1 MQLTVSSIV
10 CQGCADTIT
19 KAVKNLDGHAVVQ
32 VDVATKQVLVE
43 SQADEAA
50 VKAAIAATGHQIA
63 E

>member
-1 MQLTVSSIV
+1 MQLNVSSIV

-19 KAVKNLDGHAVVQ
+19 KAVKDLDANAVVQ
-32 VDVATKQVLVE
+32 VNVETKQVTVD

-50 VKAAIAATGHQIA
+50 VKAAIVATGHHIA